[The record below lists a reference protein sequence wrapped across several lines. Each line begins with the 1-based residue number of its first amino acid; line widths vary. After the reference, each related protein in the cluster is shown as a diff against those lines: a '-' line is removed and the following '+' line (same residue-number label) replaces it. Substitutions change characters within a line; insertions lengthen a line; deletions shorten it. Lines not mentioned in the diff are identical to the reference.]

1 MREGDIYDIGQTVN
15 GVSRFLYLGDKWY
28 YVVLN
33 EASENLQKNKIIKYN
48 YNYGELTNLILV
60 EIPLGLGYTK
70 LIGNIFDDG
79 ELINSLDYSKCPEVL
94 AIIRDNKLNE
104 LL

>member
-28 YVVLN
+28 YAHSIVL
-33 EASENLQKNKIIKYN
+33 KYN
-48 YNYGELTNLILV
+48 YDDGELTNLILE
-60 EIPLGLGYTK
+60 EIPLGLGYAK

-79 ELINSLDYSKCPEVL
+79 ELRNSLDYSKYPELL